1 MAIIINRN
9 HNYYELFR
17 IIIIVLTIMT
27 MTIILPISVKVS
39 KGSKGKPKPAFGN
52 SPVSYVP
59 STELVLKIL

>member
-1 MAIIINRN
+1 MTIMTMTIMTMTIMTM
-9 HNYYELFR
+9 
-17 IIIIVLTIMT
+17 IIMT

>member
-1 MAIIINRN
+1 MTIMTMTIMTM
-9 HNYYELFR
+9 
-17 IIIIVLTIMT
+17 TIMT